1 MDRSNLDAIKAMA
14 TAPKS
19 TYSTIG
25 VKRFNPII
33 GCEISGVDMSQ
44 PVSPEQVA
52 EIRKALTEFHVL
64 VFRDQDLNTE
74 SQKAFARNF
83 GTLRRMALEDIDGD
97 DPEIVL
103 IQATDASQFVAGE
116 VWHTDGTASK
126 EPAWAQMLHIHT
138 MPEIGCGGDTVF
150 ANMHLAYEMLSPGMK
165 EMLDGMTAIHDAA
178 VPWAG
183 YEAPPGL
190 PKIEHPVVVKHPDTG
205 RKMLYVNP
213 GFTTRILQL
222 TAFESRA
229 VLDMLFRYVE
239 FEVALSCRVQWT
251 RGTVIFWDNRC
262 TQHRA
267 IWDYYPYSRFG
278 ERVTLVGEKPYL

>member
-1 MDRSNLDAIKAMA
+1 MDRTNLEAIKRLA
-14 TAPKS
+14 TDNKS
-19 TYSTIG
+19 AFKSID

-33 GCEISGVDMSQ
+33 GCEISGVDLSQ
-44 PVSPEQVA
+44 AVTPEQVA
-52 EIRKALTEFHVL
+52 DIRQALTEYHVL
-64 VFRDQDLNTE
+64 VFRDQDLNPET
-74 SQKAFARNF
+74 QKAFARNF
-83 GTLRRMALEDIDGD
+83 GTLRKMALEDIDGD

-103 IQATDASQFVAGE
+103 IQATDASNFVAGE

-126 EPAWAQMLHIHT
+126 EPAWAQMLHIHQT
-138 MPEIGCGGDTVF
+138 PEIDCGGDTVF

-165 EMLDGMTAIHDAA
+165 EMLDGMTAIHDAS

-183 YEAPPGL
+183 YDAPPNL
-190 PKIEHPVVVKHPDTG
+190 PRIEHPVIVKHPDTG

-229 VLDMLFRYVE
+229 ILDMLFRQVDH
-239 FEVALSCRVQWT
+239 EVALSCRVQWT
-251 RGTVIFWDNRC
+251 PGTVVFWDNRC

-278 ERVTLVGEKPYL
+278 ERVTLVGEKPYI